1 MHGRLRAPQGGE
13 GGHMVFGLLMKGED
27 GEAPPST
34 NAINRHLMFDTT
46 NPREQKFPQTRHLQ
60 QFHNGK
66 TSSDNR

>member
-1 MHGRLRAPQGGE
+1 
-13 GGHMVFGLLMKGED
+13 MVFGLLMKGED